1 MAVFPEKSGNVYVC
15 ADVSESST
23 PATLG
28 ANSNRRR
35 TRSPARP
42 QRQEIAAGMAVDTQL
57 EAWTTRVH
65 AKVDLGGPAGA
76 LCSKE
81 H

>member
-1 MAVFPEKSGNVYVC
+1 MSLLAAKKRKVYW
-15 ADVSESST
+15 
-23 PATLG
+23 
-28 ANSNRRR
+28 
-35 TRSPARP
+35 
-42 QRQEIAAGMAVDTQL
+42 AGMAVDTQL

-65 AKVDLGGPAGA
+65 AKVDLGGPAAA